1 MSSGFGSGSVGWDA
15 PLPAESAFS
24 TADVDAT
31 TRSLIDK
38 TRDVKVDANDY
49 SRFKSIGETDSDDE
63 SKTKG
68 SAATVAPASTND
80 TCRNCHKPGAKLK
93 CSVCKKAVY
102 CARSCQA
109 SDWTFHKRICKKP
122 EPSKKDPPRRP
133 PPSSAASSNSSS
145 NTTSSSSAPKFEKPS
160 SSAAK
165 KSASSSGSTEVVL
178 DEPDLPSDMR
188 GYKNGL
194 PYFHRELSHDEKK
207 LIGDI
212 APQKIEAA
220 PATVAAPTAHE
231 GSAWNA
237 AGTFEERTFTKWAE
251 QKWSDLF
258 TGAAYSEEKF
268 TATFSAPEKVTGDA
282 SICVVR
288 GKKRFLYDFNLTL
301 PFEVSID
308 GGTIYKGK
316 YTMNEISNDEDYEI
330 SGRLTKKPSSAADAT
345 ALQKF
350 IGTANS
356 GLQREVLRIIGQF
369 TQEFQQQ

>member
-15 PLPAESAFS
+15 PLPTESAFS
-24 TADVDAT
+24 TADVDAAT
-31 TRSLIDK
+31 HALIDK

-49 SRFKSIGETDSDDE
+49 SRFKSIGETDSDGE
-63 SKTKG
+63 SKSKSKT
-68 SAATVAPASTND
+68 SAVAPAND
-80 TCRNCHKPGAKLK
+80 NCRNCHKPNAKLK

-122 EPSKKDPPRRP
+122 EPPKKDPPRRP
-133 PPSSAASSNSSS
+133 PPSSSTSSS
-145 NTTSSSSAPKFEKPS
+145 SSSSATTSSAPKFEKPS

-165 KSASSSGSTEVVL
+165 KNASSTEVVL
-178 DEPDLPSDMR
+178 DEPDLPSDVR

-212 APQKIEAA
+212 APQKIEVA
-220 PATVAAPTAHE
+220 PAVAAAPTAHE
-231 GSAWNA
+231 GSAWNT

-288 GKKRFLYDFNLTL
+288 GKKRFLYDFNFTL
-301 PFEVSID
+301 PFEVSIG

-330 SGRLTKKPSSAADAT
+330 SGRLTNKPSSAADAT

-350 IGTANS
+350 IGTTNS
-356 GLQREVLRIIGQF
+356 GLQCEVLRIIGQF